1 MSLKA
6 PAAATP
12 ERHALA
18 VTSAS
23 CELLQGGDLGGD
35 AVAGGLQVRVLQE
48 LCGRRTLRRVP
59 GRHGVQDGQQHA
71 TDVRGQLVGRQRRLA
86 QD

>member
-1 MSLKA
+1 MSLTA

-12 ERHALA
+12 ERDALA

-23 CELLQGGDLGGD
+23 CELLQGDLGGD

-48 LCGRRTLRRVP
+48 LVGRRTLRRVP

-71 TDVRGQLVGRQRRLA
+71 THVRGQLVRRQRRLA
-86 QD
+86 QG